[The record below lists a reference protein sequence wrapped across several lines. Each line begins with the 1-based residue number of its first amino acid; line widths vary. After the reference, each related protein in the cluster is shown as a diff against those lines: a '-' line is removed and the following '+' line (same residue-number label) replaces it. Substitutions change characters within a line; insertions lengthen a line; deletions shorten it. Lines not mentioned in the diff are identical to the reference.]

1 MVNKVNE
8 RLYAESAA
16 RLLGFEWELI
26 DIEEP
31 LDFEVKVGNETF
43 GLEVRQIFTDP
54 EGRAGSKSKQ
64 NESKNQKRA
73 SALARMY
80 KAKGGTP
87 VNVKF
92 LGSLEA
98 ISDEELVAEI
108 IANCSS
114 LPSLEK
120 RLEFNGLI
128 MFLSPQTLGHD
139 NVVWS
144 CIEDRVGWVRAV
156 TSSTLQD
163 AVNKKQEKLP
173 LYLRK
178 YSNIVLLL
186 VADRTLN
193 SGRLSASQAITVVN
207 PGFSAIYFL
216 SYPEE
221 VIRVA

>member
-43 GLEVRQIFTDP
+43 GLEVRQVFIDA
-54 EGRAGSKSKQ
+54 ESSSGSKSKQ

-73 SALARMY
+73 SALAKMY
-80 KAKGGTP
+80 KAKGGP
-87 VNVKF
+87 PINVKF
-92 LGSLEA
+92 LGSLQS
-98 ISDEELVAEI
+98 ISDDELIAEI
-108 IANCSS
+108 IANCPSS
-114 LPSLEK
+114 PNADK
-120 RLEFNGLI
+120 RLELNGLI
-128 MFLSPQTLGHD
+128 IFLTTLPLD
-139 NVVWS
+139 YNNTVWS
-144 CIEDRVGWVRAV
+144 CIDDRVGWVGAA
-156 TSSTLQD
+156 TSNTLQD
-163 AVNKKQEKLP
+163 AVNKKQGKLP
-173 LYLRK
+173 SYLQK

-193 SGRLSASQAITVVN
+193 SGKLSTSQAITVVN

-216 SYPEE
+216 SYPED